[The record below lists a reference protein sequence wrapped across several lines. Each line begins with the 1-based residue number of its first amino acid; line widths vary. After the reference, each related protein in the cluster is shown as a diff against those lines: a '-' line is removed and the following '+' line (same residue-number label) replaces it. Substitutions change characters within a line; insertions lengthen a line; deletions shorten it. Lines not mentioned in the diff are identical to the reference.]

1 MDSSLK
7 FAVCDD
13 VLQERKIIVDM
24 LQEYM
29 DIHDHFIKIDEYD
42 SGELLLEEAN
52 PVYDLVFMDIY
63 MKTTNGIQT
72 ATELKKRNPA
82 TQIVF
87 DSHSN
92 EFAAQ
97 SYEVNALNYLVKPVQ
112 KEKLFAVLDK
122 YFHVYTSLKTL
133 FYKQNRMDERIYV
146 SDILWMEA
154 GDHKSIIHAKQ
165 GDIATSTLLKNLAGQ
180 VDEKEFVKPIRY
192 AVVSLAAV
200 KEIPSDV
207 LVLTDGT
214 RIPIARN
221 KRAEVGQAF
230 KDYKMK
236 MILQKGGII

>member
-1 MDSSLK
+1 MDGSLK
-7 FAVCDD
+7 FAICDD

-24 LQEYM
+24 VQEYM
-29 DIHDHFIKIDEYD
+29 DIHDYFAKIDEYD
-42 SGELLLEEAN
+42 TGEQLLAEEN
-52 PVYDLVFMDIY
+52 PVYNLVFLDIF
-63 MKTTNGIQT
+63 MEKTNGIQT
-72 ATELKKRNPA
+72 AAKLKERNTA

-87 DSHSN
+87 NSVSN
-92 EFAAQ
+92 EFASQ

-122 YFHVYTSLKTL
+122 YFHVHTSLKTL
-133 FYKQNRMDERIYV
+133 LYKQNRMDERIYI

-154 GDHKSIIHAKQ
+154 GDHKSIIHAKH
-165 GDIATSTLLKNLAGQ
+165 GDITTSTLLKNLVGQ

-214 RIPIARN
+214 RIPISRS
-221 KRAEVGQAF
+221 KRAEVSQAF